1 MEPSEL
7 KHALYARMRWN
18 TPLGTSHADALLQRL
33 GVEPGERL
41 LDLGCGWGELL
52 VRALLR
58 ADESVVGVG
67 VDRDPVGL
75 ERGRER
81 AAQAGLESRL
91 EFVPGAA
98 EEWAEPADRVLCVGA
113 SQAWGGAA
121 GALEA
126 LTGLVRPGGRVLFG
140 DGCWEKP
147 PTGAAMAMFGDSVMP
162 LADLVALTTATGWH
176 VLGLSTADQREWDE
190 FESTWRL
197 GRQEWLLSG
206 ADAEAT
212 AADVAHEVER
222 QLIDYVGVYR
232 GVLGFVYLILA
243 PQ

>member
-7 KHALYARMRWN
+7 KRAVYARMRWN

-33 GVEPGERL
+33 GVEAGERL

-67 VDRDPVGL
+67 VDRDPAAL

-98 EEWAEPADRVLCVGA
+98 EEWAEPADRVLCIGA

-162 LADLVALTTATGWH
+162 LADLVGLTTATGWH

-206 ADAEAT
+206 AGAEP
-212 AADVAHEVER
+212 AADIAREVER
-222 QLIDYVGVYR
+222 QLMDYVGVYR

-243 PQ
+243 PE